1 MRTVVGL
8 DIGTSKIACLVGEVD
23 DEGRLRVIGV
33 GVVPSAGVKKGLIVD
48 LEGAGRAIETAVT
61 KAEHT
66 SGVTLEDALVGV
78 AGAHIVSL
86 NSRGTVS
93 ISRSN
98 HVVQQD
104 DVRRVLEAAR
114 TVALP
119 HSHQVVHLI
128 PRGFWLDDENGV
140 RNPVGLHGYRLEVEA
155 HLVAASRAVL
165 QTVEACCAEAGLHVQ
180 AFVLQ
185 PLAAGEAVLTEDE
198 KELGVV
204 LVDVGGGTT
213 DIGIFLEGAAWHTV
227 SLPVGGHHL
236 SHDLAVGLQCPL
248 PVAETLKV
256 RYGCAS
262 VAAVTENEP
271 VDAATFGDTSA
282 HTITRRDIAEVLEYR
297 VLDLFDLIRREI
309 KRSGYDG
316 LLPAGL
322 VFCGGSAQLS
332 GLRELAAEYF
342 GLPVRVGQPRTAH
355 LSGLIDTLG
364 SPAFAATVGLL
375 QWGAHHHQVRRDE
388 RRING
393 YSSST
398 WKERLSRW
406 LTSLLPE

>member
-1 MRTVVGL
+1 MQTVVGL

-23 DEGRLRVIGV
+23 DGERLRIIGV

-48 LEGAGRAIETAVT
+48 LEAVVKAIEVAAT

-66 SGVTLEDALVGV
+66 SGLTLEHTLVGV
-78 AGAHIVSL
+78 AGAHIISL

-93 ISRSN
+93 ISRSS

-104 DVRRVLEAAR
+104 DVRRVVEAAR

-119 HSHQVVHLI
+119 HSHQIIHLI
-128 PRGFWLDDENGV
+128 PRGFWLDEENGV

-165 QTVEACCAEAGLHVQ
+165 QTVETCCAEAGLQVQ

-185 PLAAGEAVLTEDE
+185 PLAAGESVLTEDE

-204 LVDVGGGTT
+204 LVDIGGGTT

-248 PVAETLKV
+248 PVAEKLKIQ
-256 RYGCAS
+256 YGSAS
-262 VAAVTENEP
+262 TAAVTDNEP

-282 HTITRRDIAEVLEYR
+282 RTITRRDIAEVLEYR
-297 VLDLFDLIRREI
+297 VLDLFDLIRREV

-342 GLPVRVGQPRTAH
+342 GLPVRIGQPRTAH

-375 QWGAHHHQVRRDE
+375 QWGAHHHQVREVGHRNGHASSAWRE
-388 RRING
+388 RF
-393 YSSST
+393 
-398 WKERLSRW
+398 SRW

>member
-1 MRTVVGL
+1 MRTVVGV

-23 DEGRLRVIGV
+23 DDHDRLRVIGV
-33 GVVPSAGVKKGLIVD
+33 GVVPSAGVRKGTIVD
-48 LEGAGRAIETAVT
+48 LEAATRAVETAIT

-66 SGVTLEDALVGV
+66 SGLTLDHALVGV
-78 AGAHIVSL
+78 AGSHIVSL

-93 ISRSN
+93 ISRSS
-98 HVVQQD
+98 HVVHQE
-104 DVRRVLEAAR
+104 DVQRVIEAAR
-114 TVALP
+114 TIALP
-119 HSHQVVHLI
+119 HSHEIVHLI
-128 PRGFWLDDENGV
+128 PRGFWLDNENGV

-155 HLVAASRAVL
+155 HLVAASRAAL
-165 QTVEACCAEAGLHVQ
+165 QTVESCCKEAGVSVQ

-204 LVDVGGGTT
+204 LVDIGGGTT
-213 DIGIFLEGAAWHTV
+213 DIAIFLEGAAWHTV
-227 SLPVGGHHL
+227 SLPVGGYHL

-248 PVAETLKV
+248 PVAEELKI

-262 VAAVTENEP
+262 PAAIPDNEP
-271 VDAATFGDTSA
+271 VDVATFGDTPL
-282 HTITRRDIAEVLEYR
+282 HPITRRDIAEVLEYR

-322 VFCGGSAQLS
+322 VFCGGSAQLA

-342 GLPVRVGQPRTAH
+342 QLPVRIGQPRTAH
-355 LSGLIDTLG
+355 LSGLVDTLG

-375 QWGAHHHQVRRDE
+375 QWGAHHHQVREE
-388 RRING
+388 RHG
-393 YSSST
+393 AGHPSSA

-406 LTSLLPE
+406 LTTLLPE